1 MLLKKKN
8 LTTKIFNKSE
18 NPLLV
23 KKYKIETY
31 PALVRVRGKRH
42 KLFKDKRNMK
52 NILKFLI
59 LILNQIK
66 KIDFL
71 DKKIEKIRNGNSLYK
86 TTYFNNKY
94 FYRFSSKNRSNIILA
109 TTNEEIN
116 LLQN

>member
-1 MLLKKKN
+1 MVSRNKSKTHKKTKSNRTNRKKNINYELHYFRMDGCKWCDDFQTTLLPKLLKKKN

-52 NILKFLI
+52 NILKFL
-59 LILNQIK
+59 
-66 KIDFL
+66 
-71 DKKIEKIRNGNSLYK
+71 R
-86 TTYFNNKY
+86 
-94 FYRFSSKNRSNIILA
+94 
-109 TTNEEIN
+109 
-116 LLQN
+116 

>member
-1 MLLKKKN
+1 MTKKCLDCKSNVIDDLESEMENEVPLWYKKAGNYSLLPKLLKKKN

-52 NILKFLI
+52 NILKFL
-59 LILNQIK
+59 
-66 KIDFL
+66 
-71 DKKIEKIRNGNSLYK
+71 R
-86 TTYFNNKY
+86 
-94 FYRFSSKNRSNIILA
+94 
-109 TTNEEIN
+109 
-116 LLQN
+116 

>member
-1 MLLKKKN
+1 MISRNKSKTHKRRKSNRTNRKKNINYELHYFRMDGCKWCDDFQNTLLPKLLKKKN

-52 NILKFLI
+52 NILKFL
-59 LILNQIK
+59 
-66 KIDFL
+66 
-71 DKKIEKIRNGNSLYK
+71 R
-86 TTYFNNKY
+86 
-94 FYRFSSKNRSNIILA
+94 
-109 TTNEEIN
+109 
-116 LLQN
+116 